1 MFLLIGHSNRVRRSE
16 AISIHLMFLLISGQR
31 MHYRIKSNYFN
42 TSHVS
47 INRKSGGQD
56 HSRRNF
62 NTSHVSINPGNART
76 FPVFCSDFNTSHV
89 SINQKLHCFSC
100 RGRANFNT
108 SHVSINPC
116 GRRFPGSCGSISIH
130 LMFLLILLPNGNRFV
145 LKPFQYISCFY

>member
-1 MFLLIGHSNRVRRSE
+1 MSIAEIITN
-16 AISIHLMFLLISGQR
+16 ISIHLMFLLIQPETGLPQAAI
-31 MHYRIKSNYFN
+31 HFN

-47 INRKSGGQD
+47 INRGGRQGN
-56 HSRRNF
+56 RPCQNI
-62 NTSHVSINPGNART
+62 SI
-76 FPVFCSDFNTSHV
+76 HV